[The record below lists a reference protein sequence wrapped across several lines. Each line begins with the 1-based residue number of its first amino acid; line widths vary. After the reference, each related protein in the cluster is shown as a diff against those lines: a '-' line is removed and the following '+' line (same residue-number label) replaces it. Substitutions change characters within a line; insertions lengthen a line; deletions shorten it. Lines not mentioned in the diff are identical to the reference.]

1 MKTPI
6 HANEVCPKCEGRG
19 YVFDKDNNPVPC
31 ECKEDRDFNLR
42 HSAARTP
49 KRFVNKTLET
59 FNTKRSDL
67 RKKVVAEAKKFVKEF
82 TPNSEQKG
90 KLLMGVVGSGKSHI
104 VIAMLRGIIARGYT
118 GLYYDV
124 PELLQ
129 KMRGISEAR
138 RNDEESD
145 IIEEAVAVDVLVLDD
160 LGAESAPAWIR
171 EKLYLIIDRRYKD
184 NKPILI
190 ATSCPLDKLERQV
203 GKRVISRLWEMC
215 DRLADFPEEDYRR
228 KNLK

>member
-1 MKTPI
+1 MKMQI
-6 HANEVCPKCEGRG
+6 RASKACPKCEGRG
-19 YVFDKDNNPVPC
+19 YIFDKDNNPVPC
-31 ECKEDRDFNLR
+31 ECKEDRDFDLR
-42 HSAARTP
+42 LSAARIP

-59 FNTKRSDL
+59 FNTKGNAL
-67 RKKVVAEAKKFVKEF
+67 RKRVVEEAKKFAKEF

-90 KLLMGVVGSGKSHI
+90 KLLMGAVGSGKSHI
-104 VIAMLRGIIARGYT
+104 VIAMLKEIIARGYT

-129 KMRGISEAR
+129 KLREISDTK

-160 LGAESAPAWIR
+160 LGAESAPNWIR

-190 ATSCPLDKLERQV
+190 ATSCLLDEFERQV

-215 DRLADFPEEDYRR
+215 DRFADFPEEDYRR
-228 KNLK
+228 RNFK